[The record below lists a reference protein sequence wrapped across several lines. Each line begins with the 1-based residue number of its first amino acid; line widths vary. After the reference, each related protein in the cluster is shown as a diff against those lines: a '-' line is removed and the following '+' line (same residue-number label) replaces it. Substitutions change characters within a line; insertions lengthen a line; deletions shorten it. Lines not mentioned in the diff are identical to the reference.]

1 MGMMAFPPDPVDV
14 VIPPPEPPQGRTQA
28 KPLPVYK
35 THSERIRTWAAVLS
49 CIASIINMTVALL
62 ILFVHYHIGL

>member
-1 MGMMAFPPDPVDV
+1 MAYPSDPVEVKVKD
-14 VIPPPEPPQGRTQA
+14 G

-49 CIASIINMTVALL
+49 CIASLINMTVALL
-62 ILFVHYHIGL
+62 ILFVHYHLR